1 MRHIALASLAILLSA
16 GYGFAADTEAGTAGR
31 PTAVLTDGA
40 CLAIWHNSAADELAR
55 FHVGARGLTPAAAK
69 GIVTNFQQADVDNDG
84 NISQA
89 EFVEA
94 CKLGLVTG
102 PVLGLHSGS

>member
-40 CLAIWHNSAADELAR
+40 CLAI
-55 FHVGARGLTPAAAK
+55 
-69 GIVTNFQQADVDNDG
+69 
-84 NISQA
+84 
-89 EFVEA
+89 
-94 CKLGLVTG
+94 
-102 PVLGLHSGS
+102 